1 MTLSQ
6 YRSLKSKG
14 QSLTAKQVQDKLR
27 KVRVMYLK
35 ATKRINRVVARLPGG
50 TLSDR
55 NRDKILQ
62 SVDREALYKEIT
74 GYIDDGRKTVIKS
87 AFDVDREYVE
97 DAFLDAGKVI
107 DLSDMFDRQA
117 DRIDSKYAV
126 KNAKLEMVTI
136 QYHLVRN
143 RATYQLSNSI
153 WDAIDGYSDK
163 ILAIIQAELDAGTDP
178 VKITKILEEYL
189 AGGAEKVLGRWND
202 LKIGTPEYRKR
213 LGTKGADYRTQRVVR
228 TEMYSARRDADI
240 QSGRMNPGATGM
252 FTWNLSPFHNHCDKC
267 EGRASGGEYTAEQIQ
282 AMNDDNHPSCG
293 CFCQPVLQDR
303 DSFIQSLRDYVRGDE
318 TKGAAEIDAWA
329 SKYGFEV

>member
-14 QSLTAKQVQDKLR
+14 QSITAKQVQDKLR

-35 ATKRINRVVARLPGG
+35 ATKRINRAVSRLPGG

-55 NRDKILQ
+55 NRDKIL
-62 SVDREALYKEIT
+62 SAVDREALYKEIT
-74 GYIDDGRKTVIKS
+74 GYIDTGRKSVIKS
-87 AFDVDREYVE
+87 AFDVDREYIE
-97 DAFLDAGKVI
+97 DAFKDAGKTV
-107 DLSDMFDRQA
+107 DLSAMFDRQA
-117 DRIDSKYAV
+117 DRIDQRYAV
-126 KNAKLEMVTI
+126 NKATVKKYL
-136 QYHLVRN
+136 LVQN
-143 RATYQLSNSI
+143 RATYTLSPSI
-153 WDAIDGYSDK
+153 WDAIDGFSDK

-178 VKITKILEEYL
+178 VKITRILEEYL

-267 EGRASGGEYTAEQIQ
+267 ESRASGGEYTAEQIQ
-282 AMNDDNHPSCG
+282 ALNDDNHPNCG
-293 CFCQPVLQDR
+293 CYAQPVLQDR
-303 DSFIQSLRDYVRGDE
+303 DTFVQSLRDYVRGDE
-318 TKGAAEIDAWA
+318 TPGAAEIDAWA
-329 SKYGFEV
+329 SKYGFTE

>member
-1 MTLSQ
+1 LTLSQ

-14 QSLTAKQVQDKLR
+14 QFLTAKQVQDKLR

-55 NRDKILQ
+55 NRDKILAA
-62 SVDREALYKEIT
+62 VDREALYKEIT
-74 GYIDDGRKTVIKS
+74 GYIEDGRKAVIKS
-87 AFDVDREYVE
+87 AFDVDREYIE
-97 DAFLDAGKVI
+97 DAFKDAGKTV
-107 DLSDMFDRQA
+107 DLSAMFDRQIG
-117 DRIDSKYAV
+117 RIDKAYRV
-126 KNAKLEMVTI
+126 NNEMDKRYPI
-136 QYHLVRN
+136 IKN
-143 RATYQLSNSI
+143 RATYSLSPSI

-178 VKITKILEEYL
+178 VKITRILEEYL

-293 CFCQPVLQDR
+293 CYCQPVLQDR
-303 DSFIQSLRDYVRGDE
+303 DSFVQSLRDYVRGDE
-318 TKGAAEIDAWA
+318 TPGSAEIDAWA
-329 SKYGFEV
+329 SKYGFTE